1 MKESNQMTTDDIKI
15 VAKAWRSKH
24 GTWPTRAELEQA
36 LIAKGFTVDEGDL
49 DAKIELLKMEKSI
62 DPNCDPIEIL

>member
-1 MKESNQMTTDDIKI
+1 MTTDDIKS
-15 VAKAWRSKH
+15 VAKAWRSKYC
-24 GTWPTRAELEQA
+24 TWPTRAGLEQA
-36 LIAKGFTVDEGDL
+36 LIANGFMVEECDL